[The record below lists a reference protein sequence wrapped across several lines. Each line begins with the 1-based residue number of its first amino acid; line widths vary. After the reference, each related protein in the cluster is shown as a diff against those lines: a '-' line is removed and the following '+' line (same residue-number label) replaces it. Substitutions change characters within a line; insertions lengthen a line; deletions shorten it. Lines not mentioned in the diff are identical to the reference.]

1 MTKMMTIMVGIDGK
15 NLLWCGSW
23 SSDWKM
29 VQLPMM
35 ILVARRVRG
44 WPKCWVLQ
52 PFCFLLVP
60 HWWWSLD
67 QSKLFLNITH
77 IYWYT
82 SVYNYIIKCV
92 SIHIWNLGMLQRGY
106 PKNCSIRDPFRPKK
120 LSMFVISF
128 VPENFE
134 YPDIQIFRILLS
146 ISGLFDSTR

>member
-1 MTKMMTIMVGIDGK
+1 MWVMIIRLENGTVTHDDLGCQKSQGLAKMLSTSTI
-15 NLLWCGSW
+15 L
-23 SSDWKM
+23 
-29 VQLPMM
+29 
-35 ILVARRVRG
+35 
-44 WPKCWVLQ
+44 
-52 PFCFLLVP
+52 LLVTTDDDP
-60 HWWWSLD
+60 WTNQNCFQILH
-67 QSKLFLNITH
+67 T
-77 IYWYT
+77 YT
-82 SVYNYIIKCV
+82 DIHQCTNYIIKCV